1 MGVACSSSLTCG
13 SMASSW
19 SCYLALSWLSSL
31 PVSSTP
37 CTRWMTRETRCTSSS
52 WCQCPQAEEKS
63 AALRRGPSQ
72 HSYNEGEKKPIL
84 RGMRNTDR
92 TTRLLVVIL
101 GLFIIAEFPQVSF
114 PPSCTRVTFSY
125 PGDSWPSLSSFW
137 ETVFPRV
144 LQSIGWGHGHDGPHQ
159 QLSQLHPLL
168 PHVNTVQKDPE
179 QYFCQDNSSSNI
191 FNAAVNT
198 KSRGK
203 IKYNKS

>member
-1 MGVACSSSLTCG
+1 MGVAFSSFWTCG
-13 SMASSW
+13 STASSW
-19 SCYLALSWLSSL
+19 SCCLVLSWMSSL
-31 PVSSTP
+31 AASSTP
-37 CTRWMTRETRCTSSS
+37 CTRSVMRGTCCTSWS
-52 WCQCPQAEEKS
+52 WCPCPQAEEKS
-63 AALRRGPSQ
+63 AALRRGPSH

-114 PPSCTRVTFSY
+114 PSSFARVTFSY
-125 PGDSWPSLSSFW
+125 PGDSWPSLSCFW

-203 IKYNKS
+203 IK